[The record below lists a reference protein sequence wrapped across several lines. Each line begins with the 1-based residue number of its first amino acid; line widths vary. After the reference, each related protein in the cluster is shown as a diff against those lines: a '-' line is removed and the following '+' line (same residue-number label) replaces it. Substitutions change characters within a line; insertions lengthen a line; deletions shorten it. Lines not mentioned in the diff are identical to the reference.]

1 MRRTMLFMPGIN
13 PGNILNADVFG
24 ADSIILDLEDAISF
38 AEKDSARIL
47 TRNAL
52 AAFDFPNTEVI
63 VRINSLST
71 PFWQEDL
78 DMIIPQGP
86 DAIMPTKIGTAND
99 IRTISAYIERIEREN
114 SMEVGK
120 IRLIPLL
127 ESAASI
133 ENAYEIA
140 KADQRMAALYLGAED
155 LVFDMKATRT
165 AESSEILY
173 SRSRL
178 VIAAR
183 TAGID
188 ALDTPFLRDIR
199 DLDAL
204 REDAMTAKKLGF
216 NGKAVIYPGHVDV
229 VNEVFSISRAEY
241 ENAVELLKAVDES
254 ERQGKGVTVFR
265 GKMIDGPLII
275 MARQTVE
282 GYEAITKGA
291 M

>member
-1 MRRTMLFMPGIN
+1 MPGIN